1 MKGLALVLV
10 LVGCSDSGGDATVDA
25 GGDGSMPGDDA
36 PDAALAGS
44 AGCGMANAIATNQYV
59 QRTIMVGGTPR
70 SYVVRVPA
78 GYDPQRRYP
87 VVYQQHGC
95 SGATDRESNNV
106 PVHAQ
111 AAGNA
116 IIVRGRAAGM
126 CWDTAAA
133 GVDVAFWDAMVAE
146 VEATWCIDTT
156 KRYLT
161 GYSSGAF
168 MTHRLGCIRADKIR
182 AIATI
187 AGGQAES
194 GSCTGTVAAAVIHDV
209 NDGTVNVSASV
220 AARDSL
226 LARNGCGMT
235 TTPTNHSP
243 CVEYGGCAAGKPV
256 VWCQTSGRNHDRQ
269 DAFAGPVFWDFFE
282 GLP

>member
-10 LVGCSDSGGDATVDA
+10 LFGCSDSEGAAIDA
-25 GGDGSMPGDDA
+25 GGDGPTGGGADA

-44 AGCGMANAIATNQYV
+44 AGCGMANPIATNQYV
-59 QRTIMVGGTPR
+59 QRTITVGGAART
-70 SYVVRVPA
+70 YVVRVPT

-95 SGATDRESNNV
+95 SPAAERENNNV

-111 AAGNA
+111 AGTNA
-116 IIVRGRAAGM
+116 IIVRGRATGQ
-126 CWDTAAA
+126 CWDTSAA
-133 GVDVAFWDAMVAE
+133 GVDVAFWDAMLAE
-146 VEATWCIDTT
+146 VEATWCIDPT

-194 GSCTGTVAAAVIHDV
+194 ASCTGTVAAVLIHDT
-209 NDGTVNVSASV
+209 NDGTVNVSASA

-226 LARNGCGMT
+226 IARNGCGT
-235 TTPTNHSP
+235 ATTPTSHSP
-243 CVEYGGCAAGKPV
+243 CVEYGGCAPGKPV

-269 DAFAGPVFWDFFE
+269 DAFAGPVFWDFFA